1 MLGAAHPALL
11 CAALY
16 GNRLRAWKDAE
27 TIAEGILEIEPLG
40 IGDRQDEGGGA
51 GGFGVEPL
59 ARIEAWRL
67 LARCRGAQGNEAGA
81 CEALEC
87 AVSESQTVGFLW
99 MEAHSL
105 KNLAKRVEGDE
116 VALARVTMQIAAAE
130 SEFRLE

>member
-1 MLGAAHPALL
+1 MPPSQADDAKGLRAWLLPPHELIDMARQEFRCAAFMLGAAHPALL

-59 ARIEAWRL
+59 ARIEA
-67 LARCRGAQGNEAGA
+67 
-81 CEALEC
+81 
-87 AVSESQTVGFLW
+87 
-99 MEAHSL
+99 
-105 KNLAKRVEGDE
+105 
-116 VALARVTMQIAAAE
+116 
-130 SEFRLE
+130 